1 MIRINQVPPVGP
13 GPNLIR
19 GREDLSFELDANIS
33 GSAGMF
39 RVAIKSNG
47 KHLTA
52 NGERNLMG
60 WWMNT
65 GKWMNSASQ
74 FCRLTCTE
82 CKIPHTSDGDVS
94 WSAFVSLFS
103 HPTTIRRSDDPTIS
117 QTRVTLRLFDG
128 RVQTPHGP
136 SPFRY
141 PTDTHK

>member
-60 WWMNT
+60 W
-65 GKWMNSASQ
+65 
-74 FCRLTCTE
+74 
-82 CKIPHTSDGDVS
+82 
-94 WSAFVSLFS
+94 
-103 HPTTIRRSDDPTIS
+103 
-117 QTRVTLRLFDG
+117 
-128 RVQTPHGP
+128 
-136 SPFRY
+136 
-141 PTDTHK
+141 